1 MLCPL
6 GVASQ
11 LHGQA
16 FLTPCGTV
24 LDTQTTGEMREEI
37 EPHAYTCRGWQVDR
51 VPDYRVQRTWHH
63 RARTCLLRHVVA
75 QWPFG
80 AQCADLLQDERSH
93 SGTEPP
99 LFATQGRQWRAL
111 RKEPALSTPD
121 A

>member
-1 MLCPL
+1 
-6 GVASQ
+6 
-11 LHGQA
+11 
-16 FLTPCGTV
+16 
-24 LDTQTTGEMREEI
+24 
-37 EPHAYTCRGWQVDR
+37 
-51 VPDYRVQRTWHH
+51 PDYRVQRTWHH

-121 A
+121 AKRVQDRGASRPDGKKVDRIELGFAPLPEDCRGFTREPGHPGGDAPL